1 MVGVELCV
9 SPWSNEPRVFKA
21 MIPKPFASYAT
32 GSKSILYR
40 SIRLPTPPSVNIN
53 PATRRKDS
61 TARRSTCSS
70 TSLIDLMLTA
80 TSKLFR
86 LEGAGL
92 RPIAELYTDSETAS
106 QGTGENESSE
116 GGDIDRDPS
125 GNAAIRRNFIDSLD
139 DYDAKHRATLPP
151 HKIPCYVGTIACCY
165 QILSQRN
172 MSVMACYHLTDDKD
186 FFEAVERGVIPGVAN
201 IPPARHDLWFA
212 RLQDRVELGHCF
224 GPELSVPM
232 KLMQGLGRMVRR
244 RPGGKWT
251 WEMLTPEES
260 FMYGYQFIIC
270 GLLY

>member
-1 MVGVELCV
+1 MVKRSQSLQGNDPEAICKLCDWIEV
-9 SPWSNEPRVFKA
+9 HTLSLHQATHAAICDHQPSDTTEGFDCKA
-21 MIPKPFASYAT
+21 FYMLFQLTDRPDADGDPIK
-32 GSKSILYR
+32 LY
-40 SIRLPTPPSVNIN
+40 
-53 PATRRKDS
+53 
-61 TARRSTCSS
+61 
-70 TSLIDLMLTA
+70 
-80 TSKLFR
+80 R

-92 RPIAELYTDSETAS
+92 RPIAELCADSETTP
-106 QGTGENESSE
+106 QGVVENQSGE
-116 GGDIDRDPS
+116 GGDADPDPS

-139 DYDAKHRATLPP
+139 DYDAKERATLPP

-165 QILSQRN
+165 QILTQRN

-212 RLQDRVELGHCF
+212 RLQNRVELGHCF

-232 KLMQGLGRMVRR
+232 KLMQGLGKMVRR

-260 FMYGYQFIIC
+260 LMYGYQFIVC